1 MIKLDKSVWIY
12 IGLVFLFTYT
22 LQIIAIINGGED
34 FNLFPVFIGLTMFFP
49 AIGTIIYL
57 IRTKQGLKYI
67 NWGIG
72 KPKYILISF
81 IAPILLTLLGILLVE
96 SIGLGINYAY
106 SIENNSVSNID
117 IPLFLGSE
125 DQSFTFFILN
135 FIITGIGFS
144 LITSL
149 LTIGEEIGWRGFLQK
164 KLLEK
169 NSLFKS
175 LTFLGLLWGFWHFP
189 LIINGFNYPEYPIWA
204 AFLIFPL
211 TTVFISYFLGWLSIN
226 SKSIWPAVFAH
237 GGINSIMIFL
247 FEIDFGENKFEGNF
261 LILGIW
267 MLFGIFSYQLI
278 RKRDLLKGKKYSN
291 KN

>member
-1 MIKLDKSVWIY
+1 MIKLDKSVWKY
-12 IGLVFLFTYT
+12 ISLVFFLTYT

-34 FNLFPVFIGLTMFFP
+34 FSLFPVFIGLTMFFP
-49 AIGTIIYL
+49 AIGAIIYL

-72 KPKYILISF
+72 KPKYILISL
-81 IAPILLTLLGILLVE
+81 IVPILLTLLGILLVE
-96 SIGLGINYAY
+96 RIGLGINYAY
-106 SIENNSVSNID
+106 SIENNIVSNID

-125 DQSFTFFILN
+125 DQSVTFFILN

-169 NSLFKS
+169 NSLLKS

-189 LIINGFNYPEYPIWA
+189 LIINGFNYPEYPVLA

-226 SKSIWPAVFAH
+226 SKSIWPAVLAH

-247 FEIDFGENKFEGNF
+247 FEMDFGENKFEGNF

-267 MLFGIFSYQLI
+267 MLFGIFTYQLI
-278 RKRDLLKGKKYSN
+278 RKSNLLKYI
-291 KN
+291 